1 MKADLVLII
10 SKENTLSSQLAKI
23 FGNDCR
29 LGEFT
34 TIGKD
39 ARYTYINSFTRSI
52 TIAYTTEEKLI
63 G

>member
-10 SKENTLSSQLAKI
+10 SKENTLSSQINKI

-34 TIGKD
+34 TW
-39 ARYTYINSFTRSI
+39 
-52 TIAYTTEEKLI
+52 
-63 G
+63 

>member
-10 SKENTLSSQLAKI
+10 SKENTLSSQLTKI

-34 TIGKD
+34 TICKD
-39 ARYTYINSFTRSI
+39 ERYTYISSFTRSI
-52 TIAYTTEEKLI
+52 TIAYTTEERLI

>member
-10 SKENTLSSQLAKI
+10 SKENTLSSQLTKI
-23 FGNDCR
+23 FGDDCR
-29 LGEFT
+29 MCEFS

-39 ARYTYINSFTRSI
+39 EKYTYINGFTRSI
-52 TIAYTTEEKLI
+52 TIAYTTEEKII